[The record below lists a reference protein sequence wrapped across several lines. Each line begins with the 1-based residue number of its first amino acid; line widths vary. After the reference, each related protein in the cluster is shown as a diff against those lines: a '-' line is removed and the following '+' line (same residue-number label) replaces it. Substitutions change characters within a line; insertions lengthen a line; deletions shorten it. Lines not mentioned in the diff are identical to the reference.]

1 MTRQSVKTSSH
12 HLLQLPRIWQ
22 VDSLVG
28 AFLLI
33 ADNAAK
39 IGNTQS
45 MAFTIADYT
54 HQIDDIDVPKASQ
67 YPLSMNLNSETAV
80 ICLFG
85 NFWKL
90 PMFGSQSDQAC
101 ASPFN
106 HCQSWSNP
114 TNPPHVDI
122 VSIFYVSYFGNRSK
136 VTLWSFIWRRKTKE
150 TSLFNMIKKRQQR

>member
-1 MTRQSVKTSSH
+1 M
-12 HLLQLPRIWQ
+12 
-22 VDSLVG
+22 
-28 AFLLI
+28 LI

-90 PMFGSQSDQAC
+90 PMFGSQVTRLVPVHS
-101 ASPFN
+101 
-106 HCQSWSNP
+106 
-114 TNPPHVDI
+114 TI
-122 VSIFYVSYFGNRSK
+122 VRVGPIQPIHHMW
-136 VTLWSFIWRRKTKE
+136 TLYRFSMYHISEIDLR
-150 TSLFNMIKKRQQR
+150 